1 MIQKTLSPE
10 MLSCLMEAAG
20 RLLNPLESGD
30 SDEEES
36 LDMEQ
41 IEWLLFLFSHM
52 LSSVGATGVTQNGII
67 LPGASTSQVSSTNYA
82 HKLNE
87 IENQIKEKQSRI
99 DQLGSKAFTQSGNG
113 DKTFLLKKVQEIK
126 EQTER
131 ERAALSEVSY
141 LWNYVQNWK
150 SMVIISTQCRM
161 LTKYANT

>member
-20 RLLNPLESGD
+20 KLLNPLEND
-30 SDEEES
+30 NSDDNERL

-52 LSSVGATGVTQNGII
+52 LSSVGATGITQNGII
-67 LPGASTSQVSSTNYA
+67 LPSASTSQASHTSYA

-87 IENQIKEKQSRI
+87 IENQIKEKQNRI
-99 DQLGSKAFTQSGNG
+99 EQLGSKAFTQSGNG
-113 DKTFLLKKVQEIK
+113 DKTFIIKKVQEIK

-131 ERAALSEVSY
+131 EKAALSEVSY
-141 LWNYVQNWK
+141 L
-150 SMVIISTQCRM
+150 
-161 LTKYANT
+161 

>member
-10 MLSCLMEAAG
+10 MLSCLMQAAG
-20 RLLNPLESGD
+20 RLLNPLENGD
-30 SDEEES
+30 NNEDL

-52 LSSVGATGVTQNGII
+52 LSSVGATGITQNGII
-67 LPGASTSQVSSTNYA
+67 LPGASTSQVSNTSYA

-87 IENQIKEKQSRI
+87 IENQIKEKQNRI
-99 DQLGSKAFTQSGNG
+99 EQLGSKAFSQSGNG

-131 ERAALSEVSY
+131 ERAALNEVSY
-141 LWNYVQNWK
+141 LRNY
-150 SMVIISTQCRM
+150 
-161 LTKYANT
+161 L

>member
-20 RLLNPLESGD
+20 RLLSPLEIGNDDGD
-30 SDEEES
+30 DGES

-52 LSSVGATGVTQNGII
+52 LSSVGATRVTQNGII
-67 LPGASTSQVSSTNYA
+67 LPGASTSQVSNTSYA

-87 IENQIKEKQSRI
+87 IENQIKEKQNRI
-99 DQLGSKAFTQSGNG
+99 EQLGSKAFTQGSNG

-131 ERAALSEVSY
+131 ERAALSEVS
-141 LWNYVQNWK
+141 LFIK
-150 SMVIISTQCRM
+150 K
-161 LTKYANT
+161 L

>member
-20 RLLNPLESGD
+20 KLLNPLEGD
-30 SDEEES
+30 GSDEGS

-52 LSSVGATGVTQNGII
+52 LSSVGATGITQNGII
-67 LPGASTSQVSSTNYA
+67 LPGAASNQVSNTNYA

-87 IENQIKEKQSRI
+87 IENQIKEKQNRI
-99 DQLGSKAFTQSGNG
+99 EQLGSKAFSSQSGNG
-113 DKTFLLKKVQEIK
+113 DKTFLIKKVQEIK

-131 ERAALSEVSY
+131 ERVALSEVSY
-141 LWNYVQNWK
+141 L
-150 SMVIISTQCRM
+150 
-161 LTKYANT
+161 

>member
-1 MIQKTLSPE
+1 MYIFPRVFLIISTMIQKTLSPE
-10 MLSCLMEAAG
+10 MLSCLMQAAG
-20 RLLNPLESGD
+20 RLLNPLESSD
-30 SDEEES
+30 SDKGS

-52 LSSVGATGVTQNGII
+52 LSSVGATGITQNGII
-67 LPGASTSQVSSTNYA
+67 LPGASTSQVSNTSYA

-87 IENQIKEKQSRI
+87 IENQIKEKQNRI

-141 LWNYVQNWK
+141 LQNYKEN
-150 SMVIISTQCRM
+150 
-161 LTKYANT
+161 